1 MYKWIKRIVILLILL
16 AIVAFFTIDKSM
28 NSLVKSGIEKG
39 GTSLTGVPVTLQDA
53 SLAMLSGGGSL
64 SGLQIANPD
73 GFKSESA
80 ITVKNATLALEPG
93 SLMAKKIVIRKLKLE
108 QPGITYERTLSSSN
122 LDKIMEAIQK
132 NIPETPEDSDEA
144 RFQIDDFQ
152 ILQAKV
158 KLGLTALGGKGV
170 EFTLPDIVLKNLGKE
185 GAGLTGAELAKE
197 IMKTVLA
204 SILEKGAG
212 QGIAGFSETLKG
224 ALSTGNSQ
232 AAETVKK
239 AKSLFNNV
247 KSLLPSTSPGATS
260 E

>member
-1 MYKWIKRIVILLILL
+1 MFKWIKRIAILLILL
-16 AIVAFFTIDKSM
+16 AIVAFFALGKGVNT
-28 NSLVKSGIEKG
+28 LVKSGIEKG
-39 GTSLTGVPVTLQDA
+39 GTSLTDVPVTLQDA
-53 SLAMLSGGGSL
+53 SVALMSGGGSL
-64 SGLQIANPD
+64 SGLTIANPD

-80 ITVKNATLALEPG
+80 ITVKNAALSLEP
-93 SLMAKKIVIRKLKLE
+93 STLMSEKIVIRELKLE

-132 NIPETPEDSDEA
+132 KIPETPEDSKEA

-158 KLGLTALGGKGV
+158 KLGLSALGGNGV
-170 EFTLPDIVLKNLGKE
+170 EFTLPDIVLKDLGKE

-204 SILEKGAG
+204 GVVEKGTG
-212 QGIAGFSETLKG
+212 QGLAGFSGSLKG
-224 ALSTGNSQ
+224 ALNGNSGQ
-232 AAETVKK
+232 TEETIDK

-247 KSLLPSTSPGATS
+247 KSLLPPTKSDSNA